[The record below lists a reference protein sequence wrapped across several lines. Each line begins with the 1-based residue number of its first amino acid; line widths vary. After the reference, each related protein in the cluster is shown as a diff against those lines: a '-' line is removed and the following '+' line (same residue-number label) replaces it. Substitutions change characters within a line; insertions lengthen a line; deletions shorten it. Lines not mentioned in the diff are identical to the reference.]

1 MTISTDLLKEA
12 RKRAGLSQAELARRT
27 GRAQSAVARWERGD
41 VEPRLSTLVELV
53 RACGLELTF
62 GLDEYDNSYLVQID
76 RMLALSPLERIS
88 RGARAATALAEL
100 RSRIE
105 AERHG

>member
-1 MTISTDLLKEA
+1 LLREA

-53 RACGLELTF
+53 RACGLELTV
-62 GLDEYDNSYLVQID
+62 GLAEYDDSYLVQID
-76 RMLALSPLERIS
+76 RMLALSPKERVL
-88 RGARAATALAEL
+88 RGTRSAALLTEL

-105 AERHG
+105 AERRG